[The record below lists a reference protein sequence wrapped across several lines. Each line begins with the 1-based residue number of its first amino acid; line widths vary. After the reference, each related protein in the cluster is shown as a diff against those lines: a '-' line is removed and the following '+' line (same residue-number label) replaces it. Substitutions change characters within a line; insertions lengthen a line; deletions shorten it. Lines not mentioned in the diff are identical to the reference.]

1 MAAYLSRQLPIITT
15 TIEFSLKNIGPSPI
29 ITPQIDFG
37 DIISLKNIPELE
49 DDDVD
54 MTEVTDM
61 INIPAPDKTPD
72 YNIEVDN
79 IEVDDIDLDSE
90 DNDFSDV
97 RIPKPNGEP
106 GRPRSGGYSLEG
118 ALEKWGQD
126 LFQVVNVRIMM
137 LIRTDNNAYFVL
149 QKFVKEKV
157 DKYLD
162 ITQSFS
168 KQDKAKVKAIC
179 NLVSQNN

>member
-1 MAAYLSRQLPIITT
+1 MVAYLSRQLPIITT
-15 TIEFSLKNIGPSPI
+15 TIEFSLKNIGPPAI

-37 DIISLKNIPELE
+37 DTISLKNIPELE

-61 INIPAPDKTPD
+61 INIPVPDKTPD

-90 DNDFSDV
+90 DNYFSDV

-137 LIRTDNNAYFVL
+137 LIRTDNNAYFVTEIR
-149 QKFVKEKV
+149 QREG
-157 DKYLD
+157 
-162 ITQSFS
+162 
-168 KQDKAKVKAIC
+168 
-179 NLVSQNN
+179 